1 MYVEIILA
9 ASEYT
14 NFVEMMRSYK
24 QKLASDAGGA
34 QWQFNSSSTKKTN
47 TSTTARTPLLIFEQD
62 LLKDQNQLH
71 IKHKLFEAL
80 IIYLLNQIT
89 QYIDLDSILILPILL

>member
-24 QKLASDAGGA
+24 QKLAADAGT
-34 QWQFNSSSTKKTN
+34 QWTKQTKIIN
-47 TSTTARTPLLIFEQD
+47 QSASLI
-62 LLKDQNQLH
+62 K
-71 IKHKLFEAL
+71 
-80 IIYLLNQIT
+80 
-89 QYIDLDSILILPILL
+89 

>member
-1 MYVEIILA
+1 MESHIENLVTECGCSTEEFFQALKQDRDGETQMYVEIILA

-34 QWQFNSSSTKKTN
+34 Q
-47 TSTTARTPLLIFEQD
+47 
-62 LLKDQNQLH
+62 
-71 IKHKLFEAL
+71 
-80 IIYLLNQIT
+80 
-89 QYIDLDSILILPILL
+89 